1 MGRPDRTPFRSTYCG
16 AVVRDPA
23 ALGTALLAFVA
34 PASAHVSITSTAVVI
49 PAAGRMEIQVSL
61 RRSKFENLVPTLTFR
76 IFQHLTTPVI
86 IAHVMQP
93 SVAPV

>member
-1 MGRPDRTPFRSTYCG
+1 MRLFATRPLSELRCSPSSLRP
-16 AVVRDPA
+16 VP
-23 ALGTALLAFVA
+23 
-34 PASAHVSITSTAVVI
+34 PVSITSTAVVI
-49 PAAGRMEIQVSL
+49 PAAGRMEIQVSP
-61 RRSKFENLVPTLTFR
+61 RRNKFENLVPTLTFR